1 MMDDIGY
8 ASPHAVSICRV
19 NKTKGA
25 TKKFVRPLVWLSV
38 GSVGRLFIF
47 YYQELRSVSV
57 GS

>member
-8 ASPHAVSICRV
+8 ASPHAVSICRE

-25 TKKFVRPLVWLSV
+25 TKKFVRPLVRLPV
-38 GSVGRLFIF
+38 GSVRPLFIF
-47 YYQELRSVSV
+47 YYQELQSVNA

>member
-8 ASPHAVSICRV
+8 ASPHAVSIFRE

-38 GSVGRLFIF
+38 GSVGPLFIF
-47 YYQELRSVSV
+47 YYQELQSVNV